1 MGVYFSGGTLEMLTF
16 SNKNSVSERT
26 SVAQNETLPSDAE
39 IARRVMRIRSGWRVG
54 ERVRRRREAEERF
67 ADLMDKLV
75 GDTAA

>member
-1 MGVYFSGGTLEMLTF
+1 MLTLT
-16 SNKNSVSERT
+16 KENSVSERT
-26 SVAQNETLPSDAE
+26 SVTQNETLPSDAE
-39 IARRVMRIRSGWRVG
+39 ISSRVMRIRSGWSVG

>member
-1 MGVYFSGGTLEMLTF
+1 MLTLTKE
-16 SNKNSVSERT
+16 NAVSERI
-26 SVAQNETLPSDAE
+26 SVTQNETLPSDAE
-39 IARRVMRIRSGWRVG
+39 ISRRVMRIRSGWSVG

>member
-1 MGVYFSGGTLEMLTF
+1 MLTLT
-16 SNKNSVSERT
+16 NQNNVSERT

-39 IARRVMRIRSGWRVG
+39 ISRRVMRIRSGWSVG

>member
-1 MGVYFSGGTLEMLTF
+1 MLTLT
-16 SNKNSVSERT
+16 NENSVSEQI

-39 IARRVMRIRSGWRVG
+39 ISRRVMRIRSGWSVG

-67 ADLMDKLV
+67 ADLLDKLV

>member
-1 MGVYFSGGTLEMLTF
+1 MLTLT
-16 SNKNSVSERT
+16 NQNSVSERS
-26 SVAQNETLPSDAE
+26 SVTQNETLPSDAE
-39 IARRVMRIRSGWRVG
+39 ISRRVMRIRSGWSVD